1 MLISYKLGF
10 LKNIFGDKTLK
21 EVEETYL
28 SWTPLISIEEI
39 NNIKE
44 ISKIQSILIFKHSIR
59 CGISRMVMKQFESLF
74 NEENK
79 HLKVYYLDLLNFREV
94 SSKLSEV
101 FQVIHQS
108 PQLLVVKNGISVYDE
123 SHYEITKVNLSKYI

>member
-1 MLISYKLGF
+1 LIS
-10 LKNIFGDKTLK
+10 
-21 EVEETYL
+21 V
-28 SWTPLISIEEI
+28 EEI
-39 NNIKE
+39 NTIIE
-44 ISKIQSILIFKHSIR
+44 ISKIQPILIFKHSTS

-79 HLKVYYLDLLNFREV
+79 QLKVYYLDLLNFREV

-108 PQLLVVKNGISVYDE
+108 PQLLVIKNEISVYDE

>member
-1 MLISYKLGF
+1 MGF
-10 LKNIFGDKTLK
+10 LKNIFGDKTSK

-28 SWTPLISIEEI
+28 SWTPLISVEEI
-39 NNIKE
+39 NTIKE
-44 ISKIQSILIFKHSIR
+44 ISKNQSILIFKHSTR
-59 CGISRMVMKQFESLF
+59 CGISRMVIKQFESLF

-79 HLKVYYLDLLNFREV
+79 QLKVYYLDLLNFREV

-108 PQLLVVKNGISVYDE
+108 PQLLVIKNGISVYNE
-123 SHYEITKVNLSKYI
+123 SHYEITKVNLSKYV

>member
-1 MLISYKLGF
+1 MEF
-10 LKNIFGDKTLK
+10 LKNIFGDKTSK
-21 EVEETYL
+21 EVKETYL
-28 SWTPLISIEEI
+28 SWTPLISVEEI
-39 NNIKE
+39 NTIRE
-44 ISKIQSILIFKHSIR
+44 ISKIQAILIFKHSTS

-108 PQLLVVKNGISVYDE
+108 PQLLVIKNGISVYDE
-123 SHYEITKVNLSKYI
+123 SHFEITKVNLSKFI

>member
-1 MLISYKLGF
+1 MGF
-10 LKNIFGDKTLK
+10 FKNIFGDKTSK

-44 ISKIQSILIFKHSIR
+44 ISRIQSILIFKHSTR
-59 CGISRMVMKQFESLF
+59 CGISRMVIKQFESLF

-79 HLKVYYLDLLNFREV
+79 QLKVYYLDLLNFREV

-108 PQLLVVKNGISVYDE
+108 PQLLVVKNGISVYQE

>member
-1 MLISYKLGF
+1 MGF
-10 LKNIFGDKTLK
+10 LKNIFGDKTSK

-28 SWTPLISIEEI
+28 SWTPLISLEEI
-39 NNIKE
+39 NTIKE
-44 ISKIQSILIFKHSIR
+44 ISINQSILIFKHSTR
-59 CGISRMVMKQFESLF
+59 CGISRMVIKQFESLF

-79 HLKVYYLDLLNFREV
+79 QLKVYYLDLLNYREV

-108 PQLLVVKNGISVYDE
+108 PQLLVIKNGISVYNE
-123 SHYEITKVNLSKYI
+123 SHYEITKVNLSKYV

>member
-1 MLISYKLGF
+1 MEF
-10 LKNIFGDKTLK
+10 LKNIFGDKTSK
-21 EVEETYL
+21 EVKETYL
-28 SWTPLISIEEI
+28 SWTPLISVEEI
-39 NNIKE
+39 NTIRE
-44 ISKIQSILIFKHSIR
+44 ISKIQAILIFKHSTS

-108 PQLLVVKNGISVYDE
+108 PQLLVIKNGISVYDE
-123 SHYEITKVNLSKYI
+123 SHNEITKVNLSKYI

>member
-1 MLISYKLGF
+1 MGF
-10 LKNIFGDKTLK
+10 LKNIFGNKTSK
-21 EVEETYL
+21 EVKETYL
-28 SWTPLISIEEI
+28 SWTPLISVDEI
-39 NNIKE
+39 NTIKE
-44 ISKIQSILIFKHSIR
+44 ISKNHSILIFKHSTS

-108 PQLLVVKNGISVYDE
+108 PQLLVIKNGISVYDK
-123 SHYEITKVNLSKYI
+123 SHYEITGVNLSKYI

>member
-1 MLISYKLGF
+1 MGF

-21 EVEETYL
+21 EVKETYL
-28 SWTPLISIEEI
+28 SWTPIISIDEI
-39 NNIKE
+39 NTIKE
-44 ISKIQSILIFKHSIR
+44 ISKIQSILIFKHSTR

-108 PQLLVVKNGISVYDE
+108 PQLLVIKNGISVYDE

>member
-1 MLISYKLGF
+1 MEF
-10 LKNIFGDKTLK
+10 LKNIFGDKTSK
-21 EVEETYL
+21 EVKETYL
-28 SWTPLISIEEI
+28 SWTPLISVEEI
-39 NNIKE
+39 NTIRE
-44 ISKIQSILIFKHSIR
+44 ISKIQAILIFKHSTS
-59 CGISRMVMKQFESLF
+59 CGISRMIMKQFESLF

-108 PQLLVVKNGISVYDE
+108 PQLLVIKNGISVYDE
-123 SHYEITKVNLSKYI
+123 SHNEITGVNLSKYI

>member
-1 MLISYKLGF
+1 MFGYK
-10 LKNIFGDKTLK
+10 TSK

-28 SWTPLISIEEI
+28 SWTPLISVEEI
-39 NNIKE
+39 NTIKE
-44 ISKIQSILIFKHSIR
+44 ISKNQSILIFKHSKR
-59 CGISRMVMKQFESLF
+59 CGISRMIIKQFESLF

-79 HLKVYYLDLLNFREV
+79 QLKVYYLDLLNFREV

-108 PQLLVVKNGISVYDE
+108 PQLLVIKNGISVYNE
-123 SHYEITKVNLSKYI
+123 SHYEITKVNLSKYV

>member
-1 MLISYKLGF
+1 MGF
-10 LKNIFGDKTLK
+10 LKNMFGYKTSK

-28 SWTPLISIEEI
+28 SWTPLISVEEI
-39 NNIKE
+39 NTIKE
-44 ISKIQSILIFKHSIR
+44 ISKNQSILIFKHSTR
-59 CGISRMVMKQFESLF
+59 CGISRMIIKQFESLF

-79 HLKVYYLDLLNFREV
+79 QLKVYYLDLLNFREV

-108 PQLLVVKNGISVYDE
+108 PQLLVIKNGISVYNE
-123 SHYEITKVNLSKYI
+123 SHYEITKVNLSKYV

>member
-1 MLISYKLGF
+1 M
-10 LKNIFGDKTLK
+10 FGYRTSK

-28 SWTPLISIEEI
+28 SWTPLISVEEI
-39 NNIKE
+39 NTIKE
-44 ISKIQSILIFKHSIR
+44 ISKNHSILIFKHSTS

>member
-1 MLISYKLGF
+1 M
-10 LKNIFGDKTLK
+10 KNIFGNKTSK

-28 SWTPLISIEEI
+28 NWTPLISVDEI
-39 NNIKE
+39 NTIKE
-44 ISKIQSILIFKHSIR
+44 ISKSQAILIFKHSTR
-59 CGISRMVMKQFESLF
+59 CGISRVVIKKFESLF

-79 HLKVYYLDLLNFREV
+79 QLKVYYLDLLNFREV

-108 PQLLVVKNGISVYDE
+108 PQLLVIKNGISVNDE
-123 SHYEITKVNLSKYI
+123 SHFEIIKVNLSKYI